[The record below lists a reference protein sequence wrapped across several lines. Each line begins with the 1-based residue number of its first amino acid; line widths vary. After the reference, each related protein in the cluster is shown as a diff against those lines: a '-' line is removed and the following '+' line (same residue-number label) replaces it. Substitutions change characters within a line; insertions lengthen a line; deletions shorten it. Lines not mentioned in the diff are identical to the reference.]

1 MSLVGFLGSTSRIV
15 DLRRFELA
23 LLPPAD
29 RPPSPPCL
37 FSQAPSPMSV
47 LTPEELYNFDT
58 AGWLH
63 LRGVLDA
70 EGLARIAAR

>member
-1 MSLVGFLGSTSRIV
+1 MSG
-15 DLRRFELA
+15 
-23 LLPPAD
+23 
-29 RPPSPPCL
+29 
-37 FSQAPSPMSV
+37 